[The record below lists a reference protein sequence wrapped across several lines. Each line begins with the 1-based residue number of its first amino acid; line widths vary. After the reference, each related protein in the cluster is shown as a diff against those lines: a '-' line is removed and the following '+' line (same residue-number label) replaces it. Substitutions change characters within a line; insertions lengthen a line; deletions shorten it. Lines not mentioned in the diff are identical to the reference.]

1 MRLATART
9 RRAAQG
15 LSREWRRGGRLRRLA
30 MVNYLVLGVAL
41 LCAIAATFSLVPAT
55 ASSSTLAGLPV
66 PSGQLPA
73 VKSAA
78 LSCPQL
84 SPPRLAAQLMT
95 ASKFNPRATTAGGGS
110 GVAGLTLAQWK
121 QWVPAPG
128 DARSDVSANIVALA
142 HDVCDLA
149 GQVLAASVP
158 GDQWRLALAAFH
170 SGLAAV
176 TAAHGIPP
184 GAVAYVNAVVAY
196 ASWYAQQPQFGG
208 HGVATPA
215 PASPAATPAAPA
227 ARATP
232 STTPGVPAAP
242 AVTPAADTAGSW
254 RLTWSDEFSGPAG
267 QAPSAS
273 NWSYD
278 LGGSG
283 WSNSELEDYTSST
296 ANAAVNGHGQLAIT
310 ARQEDPPGSSCWYGP
325 CRYTS
330 ARLVTLGHFSQAYG
344 QISAR
349 IKLPSGQGIWP
360 SFWAL
365 GDNFAITGSHQ
376 TGQMNILSF
385 LGSKP
390 GTVNGGLIGPGYKE
404 QSADTLSSGTFA
416 GAYHTFTADW
426 YPDHVSFFVDG
437 HLYGSQYRRQAGAGW
452 VFDHPFF
459 LILNLAVGGTQP
471 GSPGASTT
479 FPQQMLVDWVRVYQA
494 APPAVSAA
502 GAITGLAGQCVEASS
517 SGAVQLDGCNG
528 STAQRWTVGTD
539 GTIRAQGQCLAVA
552 GSANGTAAKLSACN
566 GTAAQAWAAQT
577 NGQLANVQSGSCLDA
592 TKDSSADL
600 TPLQI
605 WACGGT
611 ANQLWKL
618 P

>member
-1 MRLATART
+1 MRLATARIRGT
-9 RRAAQG
+9 AQG
-15 LSREWRRGGRLRRLA
+15 LSRAWRHGGRLGRLV
-30 MVNYLVLGVAL
+30 MVIYLVLAL
-41 LCAIAATFSLVPAT
+41 AILCAIVATFSLVPAT
-55 ASSSTLAGLPV
+55 ASSSALAGLPV
-66 PSGQLPA
+66 PPGQLPA

-78 LSCPQL
+78 MSCPEL
-84 SPPRLAAQLMT
+84 NPPRVAAQLMT
-95 ASKFNPRATTAGGGS
+95 ASKFNPHATAAGGGS

-121 QWVPAPG
+121 QWIPAPG
-128 DARSDVSANIVALA
+128 DARSNVSANIVALA

-149 GQVLAASVP
+149 GQVFAAGVP

-170 SGLAAV
+170 SGIAAV
-176 TAAHGIPP
+176 TAARGIPA
-184 GAVAYVNAVVAY
+184 GAVAYVNTVVAY

-215 PASPAATPAAPA
+215 TASPATTPAAPA
-227 ARATP
+227 ARAAP
-232 STTPGVPAAP
+232 STTPGAP
-242 AVTPAADTAGSW
+242 AGPSAAGAADPAGGW

-273 NWSYD
+273 NWSDD
-278 LGGSG
+278 LGGGG
-283 WSNSELEDYTSST
+283 WGNSELEDYTSST

-310 ARQEDPPGSSCWYGP
+310 ARQEDPPGSSCWSGP

-365 GDNFAITGSHQ
+365 GDNFATAGSHGA
-376 TGQMNILSF
+376 GQMNILSF

-390 GTVNGGLIGPGYKE
+390 ATVNGGLIGPGYKE
-404 QSADTLSSGTFA
+404 SSADTLSSGTFA
-416 GAYHTFTADW
+416 DAYHTFTVDW
-426 YPDHVSFFVDG
+426 YPDHISFFVDG
-437 HLYGSQYRRQAGAGW
+437 HLYDSQYRRQAGAGW

-471 GSPGASTT
+471 GSPSASTA

-494 APPAVSAA
+494 GPPTVSAE
-502 GAITGLAGQCVEASS
+502 GAITGLAGHCVEASA
-517 SGAVQLDGCNG
+517 SGAVQLDGCNS
-528 STAQRWTVGTD
+528 STAQTWTVGTD
-539 GTIRAQGQCLAVA
+539 GTIRAGGQCLAVA
-552 GSANGTAAKLSACN
+552 GSANGAAAKLSACT
-566 GTAAQAWAAQT
+566 GTAAQAWQAQT
-577 NGQLANVQSGSCLDA
+577 NGQLVNVQSGSCLDA
-592 TKDSSADL
+592 PKNSSANL
-600 TPLQI
+600 APLQI

-611 ANQLWKL
+611 ANQLWTL

>member
-1 MRLATART
+1 MRLATARI
-9 RRAAQG
+9 RRTAQG
-15 LSREWRRGGRLRRLA
+15 LSREWRRGGRLRRMA

-41 LCAIAATFSLVPAT
+41 LCAVAAAFSLAPET
-55 ASSSTLAGLPV
+55 ASSATLVGLPV
-66 PSGQLPA
+66 PPGQLPA

-78 LSCPQL
+78 LSCPEL
-84 SPPRLAAQLMT
+84 NPPRVAAQLMT
-95 ASKFNPRATTAGGGS
+95 ASKFNPHATAAGGGS

-121 QWVPAPG
+121 QWIPAPG
-128 DARSDVSANIVALA
+128 DARSDVGANILALA
-142 HDVCDLA
+142 HDVCDQA
-149 GQVLAASVP
+149 GQVFAAGVP

-170 SGLAAV
+170 SGIAAV

-184 GAVAYVNAVVAY
+184 AAVAYVNTVVAY
-196 ASWYAQQPQFGG
+196 AGWYAQQPQFGG

-215 PASPAATPAAPA
+215 PASPAATPAATPA
-227 ARATP
+227 PRAAP
-232 STTPGVPAAP
+232 SKTPGAPAAP
-242 AVTPAADTAGSW
+242 AAAPAAGW
-254 RLTWSDEFSGPAG
+254 RLTWSDEFTGSAG

-273 NWSYD
+273 RWSDD

-283 WSNSELEDYTSST
+283 WGNSELEDYTSSS

-310 ARQEDPPGSSCWYGP
+310 ARQQDPPGSSCWYGP

-330 ARLVTLGHFSQAYG
+330 ARLVSLGHFSQAYG

-365 GDNFAITGSHQ
+365 GDNFATAGSQ
-376 TGQMNILSF
+376 QAGQMNILSF
-385 LGSKP
+385 VGSKP
-390 GTVNGGLIGPGYKE
+390 ATVKSGLIGPGGYKGW
-404 QSADTLSSGTFA
+404 STDTLSSGTFA

-459 LILNLAVGGTQP
+459 LVLNLAVGGTLP
-471 GSPGASTT
+471 GSPSAGTT

-494 APPAVSAA
+494 GPPTVSAE
-502 GAITGLAGQCVEASS
+502 GEITGLASQCVEASA
-517 SGAVQLDGCNG
+517 SGAVQLDGCN
-528 STAQRWTVGTD
+528 SSSAQTWTVGTD
-539 GTIRAQGQCLAVA
+539 GTIRAGGQCLAVA
-552 GSANGTAAKLSACN
+552 GSANGTAAKLAACN
-566 GTAAQAWAAQT
+566 GTAAQAWQAQT
-577 NGQLANVQSGSCLDA
+577 NGQLVNVQSGSCLDA
-592 TKDSSADL
+592 SKNSSADL

-611 ANQLWKL
+611 ANELWTL